1 MSVNAVTAIGQS
13 AAGETYV
20 TGLRGSSHAWLS
32 AQVASE
38 SVCCC
43 IVPDEHL
50 VSLFEEDLHLFT
62 KREVIVYPGYEI
74 PPYTPLSPDQRT
86 TAARLSALF
95 ALQEDRIRPLV
106 VTSIEAV
113 MRRVLPRQILADSA
127 ELIMAGEDIDQQEL
141 VTQLIR
147 LGYGHVSLVRGVGDF
162 SIRGGILDIF
172 PPPFLQD
179 DLSFHSGPLRLDFF
193 GDTIESLRS
202 FDIYSQRSL
211 AELSEAESQ
220 SQHTKALCDCK

>member
-1 MSVNAVTAIGQS
+1 M
-13 AAGETYV
+13 
-20 TGLRGSSHAWLS
+20 
-32 AQVASE
+32 
-38 SVCCC
+38 
-43 IVPDEHL
+43 
-50 VSLFEEDLHLFT
+50 
-62 KREVIVYPGYEI
+62 IVYPGYEI

-211 AELSEAESQ
+211 AELSEAVLLPVNDILYNKDDPRCSAPLARFFKQTSATLQWEEEQ
-220 SQHTKALCDCK
+220 AAEILERLINIGRFQRARCFCN